1 MILRDLAHSIRKQDW
16 FSVAIEFVIV
26 VAGIFVGLQVT
37 DWNEGRQLRE
47 RELNYLERMTEDLS
61 QMRTEFDAIRAHSVG
76 RSAVAMRA
84 FQALEQCNDTLAT
97 PEDFQIVLGA
107 YQIQPTPAIITRTY
121 DEMVSSGA
129 LAAMADRQLSGE
141 IASLFGAL
149 AEHKAFVQGVRISLP
164 VVDGILWKSL
174 NLSYDDRGSPVLRE
188 FDFATACRN
197 RELRNAVWEIQD
209 LTQDWELA
217 TTQAADRLTDFAER
231 LELHVAARTAASA
244 P

>member
-1 MILRDLAHSIRKQDW
+1 
-16 FSVAIEFVIV
+16 
-26 VAGIFVGLQVT
+26 
-37 DWNEGRQLRE
+37 
-47 RELNYLERMTEDLS
+47 MTEDLS
-61 QMRTEFDAIRAHSVG
+61 QMRTEFDAIRDRSVG

-84 FQALEQCNDTLAT
+84 FRALEQCNDALTT
-97 PEDFQIVLGA
+97 PEDFQIALGL

-129 LAAMADRQLSGE
+129 LAAMAERQLSGE

-149 AEHKAFVQGVRISLP
+149 ADHKAFVQGVRISLP

-174 NLSYDDRGSPVLRE
+174 DLSYDDRGAPVLRQ
-188 FDFATACRN
+188 FDFATACQN

-231 LELHVAARTAASA
+231 LELHVAARTGESA